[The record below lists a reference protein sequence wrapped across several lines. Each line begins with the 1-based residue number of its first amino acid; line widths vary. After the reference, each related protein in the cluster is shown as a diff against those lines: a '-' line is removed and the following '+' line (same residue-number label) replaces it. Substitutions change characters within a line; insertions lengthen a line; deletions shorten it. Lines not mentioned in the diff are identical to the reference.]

1 MEAPNGFLEELE
13 KEMSHHLQQIPYST
27 SLLSLKGIGEAT
39 AAGLIGEVGDF
50 RKLHTLGEIM
60 KLAGLDLFEISS
72 RKHQGTRRISKRGRS
87 LLRKLLYFAALSA
100 VRRGGIM
107 ERQYQ
112 QYLDRGMIKTKAL
125 IAVARK
131 LLRIIFAI
139 VRDESVY
146 VDSRAS
152 YQLKEAA

>member
-1 MEAPNGFLEELE
+1 
-13 KEMSHHLQQIPYST
+13 
-27 SLLSLKGIGEAT
+27 
-39 AAGLIGEVGDF
+39 
-50 RKLHTLGEIM
+50 
-60 KLAGLDLFEISS
+60 
-72 RKHQGTRRISKRGRS
+72 
-87 LLRKLLYFAALSA
+87 
-100 VRRGGIM
+100 M